1 MTCLC
6 LTPRLKARRS
16 KDCLS
21 SLDPGSLVECLPR
34 GWFSTNLC
42 SDPEDRTYSDHIF
55 PGSSYFTFK
64 TIRQGEQPFPKTVK
78 RLPEKSLPPKSVED
92 PWRQHPGWTPGR
104 PGRLNCQGGS
114 CQNSYQPHCQGAG
127 SSEIWRPH
135 QSIISLNTERGNSLV
150 VQKLGLHVL
159 TAEGLG
165 SIPGQGTKIP
175 QAVGKKKK
183 GETPI
188 NRETSW
194 CNKPWEQQKSRPFE
208 LHPAASNTYLVTES
222 ILGRRFYWLVSSK
235 P

>member
-1 MTCLC
+1 MSLLGAVLASVPGHSVLSVWAPSTQKRSQTGWTQASGLSEPNGLRDFQGNSPASPLNSASCLEMTCLC

-92 PWRQHPGWTPGR
+92 PWRQHPG
-104 PGRLNCQGGS
+104 
-114 CQNSYQPHCQGAG
+114 
-127 SSEIWRPH
+127 
-135 QSIISLNTERGNSLV
+135 
-150 VQKLGLHVL
+150 
-159 TAEGLG
+159 
-165 SIPGQGTKIP
+165 
-175 QAVGKKKK
+175 
-183 GETPI
+183 
-188 NRETSW
+188 
-194 CNKPWEQQKSRPFE
+194 
-208 LHPAASNTYLVTES
+208 
-222 ILGRRFYWLVSSK
+222 
-235 P
+235 